1 MHETDPPKRG
11 PLVVLVNGRSI
22 LMPEGSTVAAALLN
36 ANAACRTSVTGEPRT
51 ALCGMGI
58 CFECRAAIDGI
69 PHQRSCQIPCRNGM
83 TVETQS

>member
-1 MHETDPPKRG
+1 MLETNAPKHN
-11 PLVVLVNGRSI
+11 LLAVLVNGRPV

-36 ANAACRTSVTGEPRT
+36 ANAPCRKSVTGEPRT

-58 CFECRAAIDGI
+58 CFECRAVIDGV

-83 TVETQS
+83 EVETQP